1 MNNLIYK
8 ITSIFMTFVVL
19 LSTMSF
25 TISSHFCGDTVMDV
39 SYFSKASSCG
49 MEIKQ
54 DLNNKDCS
62 ISKKN
67 CCKDVTKVIE
77 GQDDLKKSAFDNL
90 SFDQQ
95 VFVASFCYSY
105 INLFKG
111 LHNKVIP
118 FKNYSP
124 PLVVKDIQ
132 ALDEVYLI

>member
-1 MNNLIYK
+1 MAL
-8 ITSIFMTFVVL
+8 VVVF
-19 LSTMSF
+19 STMSF
-25 TISSHFCGDTVMDV
+25 TISSHFCGDTVVDV

-49 MEIKQ
+49 MEMKQ